1 MENIISQAVD
11 IAGALTLIFTGLYTI
26 ALIIPGEQPDKTIE
40 KILDF
45 TKRFSKK

>member
-1 MENIISQAVD
+1 MAENIFEIVGAVTM
-11 IAGALTLIFTGLYTI
+11 ILTGLYTI
-26 ALIIPGEQPDKTIE
+26 ALIIPGDQPDKTLE

>member
-1 MENIISQAVD
+1 MENVFEIV
-11 IAGALTLIFTGLYTI
+11 GAITMILTGLYTI
-26 ALIIPGEQPDKTIE
+26 SLLIPGDQPDKALE